1 MKRKRILKN
10 MIDILKTTDHKS
22 FDKDVTCRV
31 SAIEKWSSFLYYK
44 MRQAVLQSVL
54 ESIRNVLGRYQ
65 KVGKLLQSSTV
76 QKANMRQGKEKG
88 FRLPTP

>member
-1 MKRKRILKN
+1 

-31 SAIEKWSSFLYYK
+31 SAIEKWGSFLYYK

-54 ESIRNVLGRYQ
+54 ESIRNVLGRY
-65 KVGKLLQSSTV
+65 
-76 QKANMRQGKEKG
+76 
-88 FRLPTP
+88 